1 MSTSLRNTPTPLTTN
16 ICGHEFKRHSKSI
29 DPTKHRCGSCKSELV
44 QTKPAVRRKDP
55 NKGPNGYQVFMKEN
69 FQRIKREN
77 EGKSHKDIMEI
88 VGREY
93 KETKI
98 KQAKQVD
105 VEDGLRGVTRAVEA
119 VTLEN

>member
-1 MSTSLRNTPTPLTTN
+1 
-16 ICGHEFKRHSKSI
+16 
-29 DPTKHRCGSCKSELV
+29 
-44 QTKPAVRRKDP
+44 
-55 NKGPNGYQVFMKEN
+55 MKEN

-77 EGKSHKDIMEI
+77 QGKSHKDIMEI

-105 VEDGLRGVTRAVEA
+105 VEDGQPRFLSTWVWSASE
-119 VTLEN
+119 LK